1 MEFQIDIIIIFLK
14 NDFILKKLNVIT
26 KNMVKNTKAVQTYKK
41 NLIRKIKVLYNN
53 DQNMDS
59 FVNLVNQITL
69 DNPTSAPKKP
79 PTEYN
84 LFVKEQMQN
93 LKTTDIYIKHTDKLK
108 KIGLLWRERT
118 NIVFVD
124 ESNSDSS

>member
-1 MEFQIDIIIIFLK
+1 ML
-14 NDFILKKLNVIT
+14 
-26 KNMVKNTKAVQTYKK
+26 KNTKAVKKYKK
-41 NLIRKIKVLYNN
+41 KLISKIKVLYNN

-69 DNPTSAPKKP
+69 DSPTTTAKKK